1 MFNRILIPLDGSLL
15 AERAIPHAM
24 QFARIFGSN
33 IILLR
38 VLNPISYHEN
48 PDAVDP
54 LNWQIKKAEA
64 DMYMQGITD
73 RLCAELETDTP
84 IKKHPK
90 VENFEECKPRVQ
102 YFILEGKTAE
112 NIINF
117 AHSENIDLLV
127 ISTHG
132 ASGLS
137 RWNISS
143 VTQKVINLI
152 YLPILVVRAYN
163 ETADENVRVNYQRV
177 LLPID
182 SSRRAEYS
190 LAAGIALVR
199 GEPKKKNKNPVT
211 SIQTRLILAAVIKP
225 PEIPIPEPYP
235 EKIKKLS
242 EQLMQVSRLSVD
254 NYFKEMKNRLPVDCE
269 SVVVEDASVS
279 SAIQELADQD
289 EIIDLVVLCAHGYT
303 GRSTWPYGT
312 VTRNYL
318 EHGTKTVLVIQDLD
332 RLKVQPSVA
341 ELSYANARKMATF
354 DNSAKLAAE
363 DDYSQ
368 DKSILIDSINQ

>member
-33 IILLR
+33 IVLLR
-38 VLNPISYHEN
+38 VLNPISFHEN

-54 LNWQIKKAEA
+54 LKWQIRKAEA
-64 DMYMQGITD
+64 DLYMQGITD
-73 RLCAELETDTP
+73 RLCKELDTDP
-84 IKKHPK
+84 IVKNNPN
-90 VENFEECKPRVQ
+90 VDDLDECRPRVE

-132 ASGLS
+132 SGGLS
-137 RWNISS
+137 RWNAGS
-143 VTQKVINLI
+143 VAQKVFNLI
-152 YLPILVVRAYN
+152 YLPILVVRSYN
-163 ETADENVRVNYQRV
+163 QPEVENDQISYHRI

-190 LAAGIALVR
+190 LAAGIALAR
-199 GEPKKKNKNPVT
+199 GEPDKIMENGEPST
-211 SIQTRLILAAVIKP
+211 QTKLILAAVLKP

-235 EKIKKLS
+235 ARIEKLS
-242 EQLMQVSRLSVD
+242 EQLMQVSRLSVN
-254 NYFKEMKNRLPVDCE
+254 NYLREMKERLQVECE
-269 SVVVEDASVS
+269 SIVVEDSSVS

-289 EIIDLVVLCAHGYT
+289 EAIDLVVLCAHGYT

-318 EHGTKTVLVIQDLD
+318 EHGTKTVLVIQDLP
-332 RLKVQPSVA
+332 RSKVQPSAA
-341 ELSYANARKMATF
+341 ELAC
-354 DNSAKLAAE
+354 E
-363 DDYSQ
+363 
-368 DKSILIDSINQ
+368 KSGGL

>member
-1 MFNRILIPLDGSLL
+1 MFNRILVPLDGSLL
-15 AERAIPHAM
+15 AERSIPHAM

-54 LNWQIKKAEA
+54 LKWQIRKAEA
-64 DMYMQGITD
+64 DMYMQGITN
-73 RLCAELETDTP
+73 RLCKELASETP
-84 IKKHPK
+84 NKKPQK
-90 VENFEECKPRVQ
+90 ADEFDEYRPRVE

-117 AHSENIDLLV
+117 AHTENIDLLV

-132 ASGLS
+132 SSGLS

-163 ETADENVRVNYQRV
+163 SPVTENTRINYHRI

-182 SSRRAEYS
+182 SSRRAECS
-190 LAAGIALVR
+190 LSAGIALAR
-199 GEPKKKNKNPVT
+199 GEAKKKSKSGEISV
-211 SIQTRLILAAVIKP
+211 QTKLILAAVLKP
-225 PEIPIPEPYP
+225 PEVPIPEPYP
-235 EKIKKLS
+235 AEIEKLS
-242 EQLMQVSRLSVD
+242 EQLMQVSRQFVNNYLS
-254 NYFKEMKNRLPVDCE
+254 EMKERLTVNCE

-289 EIIDLVVLCAHGYT
+289 EVIDLVVLCAHGYT
-303 GRSTWPYGT
+303 GRSTWPYGA
-312 VTRNYL
+312 VARNYL
-318 EHGTKTVLVIQDLD
+318 EHGTKTVLVIQDLP
-332 RLKVQPSVA
+332 RSKVLPSAA
-341 ELSYANARKMATF
+341 ELAC
-354 DNSAKLAAE
+354 E
-363 DDYSQ
+363 
-368 DKSILIDSINQ
+368 KSGGL

>member
-33 IILLR
+33 IVLLR
-38 VLNPISYHEN
+38 VLNPISFHEN

-54 LNWQIKKAEA
+54 LKWQIRKAEA
-64 DMYMQGITD
+64 DMYMKGITD
-73 RLCAELETDTP
+73 RLCKELDTDSP
-84 IKKHPK
+84 PRKNQKIDDLD
-90 VENFEECKPRVQ
+90 ECKPRVE

-127 ISTHG
+127 ISSHG
-132 ASGLS
+132 SSGLS

-163 ETADENVRVNYQRV
+163 QPAGDNERVSYHRI

-182 SSRRAEYS
+182 SSRRAECS
-190 LAAGIALVR
+190 LSAGIALAR
-199 GEPKKKNKNPVT
+199 GEPKKKNKNGED
-211 SIQTRLILAAVIKP
+211 SIQTKLILAAVIKP

-235 EKIKKLS
+235 SKIEKLS
-242 EQLMQVSRLSVD
+242 EQLMQVSRLSVN
-254 NYFKEMKNRLPVDCE
+254 NYLKEMNERLPVDCE
-269 SVVVEDASVS
+269 SLVVENASVS

-289 EIIDLVVLCAHGYT
+289 EVIDLVVLCAHGYT

-318 EHGTKTVLVIQDLD
+318 EHGTKTVLVIQDLP
-332 RLKVQPSVA
+332 RSKVQPSAA
-341 ELSYANARKMATF
+341 ELAC
-354 DNSAKLAAE
+354 E
-363 DDYSQ
+363 
-368 DKSILIDSINQ
+368 KSGGL